1 MYYFEL
7 EALQNLHGRFNDRL
21 AATES
26 LLGFIYFG
34 EEGEGETFPEKVN
47 HFLDTFKFME
57 ILKKHCPKLKLC
69 PTVSVV
75 LLFSNSLNKS
85 SGRINSMF
93 LGHTVLH

>member
-47 HFLDTFKFME
+47 HFLDTW
-57 ILKKHCPKLKLC
+57 
-69 PTVSVV
+69 
-75 LLFSNSLNKS
+75 KS
-85 SGRINSMF
+85 
-93 LGHTVLH
+93 